1 MCGYTGWLSVIIII
15 IFIFICFRLVLGL
28 LFVSFSLFC
37 FVLFLACLKTEP
49 CSLCTNMFAFGNIII
64 VGIQ

>member
-1 MCGYTGWLSVIIII
+1 MGIRVSPVLFFVSV
-15 IFIFICFRLVLGL
+15 FIFACFRSVLGL

-49 CSLCTNMFAFGNIII
+49 CSLCTSIFAFGNIMIW
-64 VGIQ
+64 